1 MAELSLGAA
10 NPHILKAK
18 TSVEDAD
25 YAAAAVEFDKAIAI
39 CEQSLLGLYSAHA
52 SALSSAEQFDASLKA
67 AEAAIRMFPNDATS
81 WYWKGH
87 ALFKM
92 EQRAK
97 AKKSFEKAASLEGV
111 LTTKMSYMDWTHRC
125 DEEPKTE
132 DDEEME
138 IVDATAQSD
147 LVMPAHEISKATA
160 TPVSTEKNGSGASPQ
175 PPVDNTRMQ
184 WYQSGAHVMIDIYAK
199 DVDREK
205 STVCFEPSRLKVS
218 LNRANGNDYVLDK
231 DLFDGIVVEEST
243 WSASRFK
250 AEIRMKKANEG
261 SNWQALDKEAE
272 VLSAALQAGAE
283 SRERSKAQEAR
294 QREWISL
301 TEKELKDYKEDDGP
315 MALFR
320 TLYKD
325 ADEDMQRAMMKSYQ
339 ESGGKVLST
348 NWEDVKKKK
357 VVYEGDD

>member
-10 NPHILKAK
+10 DPHILKAK

-25 YAAAAVEFDKAIAI
+25 YPAAAIEFDKAIRI
-39 CEQSLLGLYSAHA
+39 CENGLLGLYSAHA

-67 AEAAIRMFPNDATS
+67 AETALRIFPKDATS

-87 ALFKM
+87 ALFKL

-97 AKKSFEKAASLEGV
+97 AKISFEKAASLETV
-111 LTTKMSYMDWTHRC
+111 RTTKMTYMDWAHRC
-125 DEEPKTE
+125 EEEPKVE

-147 LVMPAHEISKATA
+147 RAMPRQEISKATA
-160 TPVSTEKNGSGASPQ
+160 TAVSNEATGNEAKPQ
-175 PPVDNTRMQ
+175 PPVDNVRMQ
-184 WYQSGAHVMIDIYAK
+184 WYQSGTHVMIDIYAK
-199 DVDREK
+199 DVDKEK
-205 STVCFEPSRLKVS
+205 STVCFEPSRLKVR
-218 LNRANGNDYVLDK
+218 LVRAKGTDYVLDK

-250 AEIRMKKANEG
+250 AELRMKKANEG
-261 SNWQALDKEAE
+261 SKWQALDKEAK

-294 QREWISL
+294 QKEWTSL
-301 TEKELKDYKEDDGP
+301 TEKELKDYKEDDSP

-325 ADEDMQRAMMKSYQ
+325 ADEDMQRAMMKSYT

-348 NWEDVKKKK
+348 NWDDVKKKK
-357 VVYEGDD
+357 VIYEGDD